1 MRLWSDKWG
10 LHRISHASYHLLQ
23 NNISTLVSNPLSK
36 LLPTFHFPDLL
47 IKAQNLE
54 FHSKVNMRFDVRQ
67 RLLLFKNLCCS
78 QSIAGHHNS
87 R

>member
-1 MRLWSDKWG
+1 
-10 LHRISHASYHLLQ
+10 
-23 NNISTLVSNPLSK
+23 
-36 LLPTFHFPDLL
+36 LPTFHFPDLL